1 VHDQCLAKRKV
12 PVSQIGFDQAIV
24 SANIQLDLEAVG

>member
-1 VHDQCLAKRKV
+1 MLSKTEG